1 MVPAAHW
8 SPSSWKDCRV
18 ASDQSSKE
26 SVLEAASAD
35 GSVFADGSPEAD
47 GDAEASPEAEGSAV
61 LPAESSSVQVMA
73 VEDPTP
79 RGSKPMMS

>member
-35 GSVFADGSPEAD
+35 GSPEAD
-47 GDAEASPEAEGSAV
+47 GDAEASPEAEGSSEPV
-61 LPAESSSVQVMA
+61 ESPVSLQVMA